1 MTTPPVC
8 ALTQILRTKPP
19 DFSHLRVLDLTQ
31 IHTYSHMC
39 TDDMEVEVKPQG
51 NQRDSC
57 KGEGDGMGC
66 VCVCSESVIDVF
78 EDGLG

>member
-1 MTTPPVC
+1 
-8 ALTQILRTKPP
+8 
-19 DFSHLRVLDLTQ
+19 
-31 IHTYSHMC
+31 MC

-57 KGEGDGMGC
+57 EGEGDGMGC